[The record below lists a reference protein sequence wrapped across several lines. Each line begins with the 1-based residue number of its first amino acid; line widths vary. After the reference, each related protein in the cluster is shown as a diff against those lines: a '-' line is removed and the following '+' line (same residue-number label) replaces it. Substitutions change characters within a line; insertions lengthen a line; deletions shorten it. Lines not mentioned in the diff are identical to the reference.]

1 MANDLPDPGTAPE
14 LFESILFRRVL
25 AYFVDLII
33 ISIISGAALLVTLV
47 VGLLTLGL
55 GWLTIP
61 IILPFSIFLYYT
73 ATLGSH
79 RRATIGMQI
88 FDIVLTPTAGAP
100 LDGWKVLVHPFVFWV
115 TIWIFWPLLFTGL
128 FTRRRQ
134 LLHDLLTN
142 TLMVRRAP
150 MERHWAERS

>member
-14 LFESILFRRVL
+14 LFENILVRRVL

-33 ISIISGAALLVTLV
+33 ISVVSSAALLVTLF

-61 IILPFSIFLYYT
+61 IILPFSIFLYY
-73 ATLGSH
+73 AVTLGSH
-79 RRATIGMQI
+79 RRATVGMQI
-88 FDIVLTPTAGAP
+88 FDLVLTPTAGAP